1 MRKLIDFISWFF
13 VVVTVVVLIF
23 TMLTTYQFIFL
34 NYFNS
39 YKLVE
44 LSTFF
49 TMMIWAFKLLK
60 QKQNLN
66 KIYSLMCILIAIC
79 SILFMYIGVY

>member
-1 MRKLIDFISWFF
+1 MKKVIDLISWFF
-13 VVVTVVVLIF
+13 VVITVTVLIF

-34 NYFNS
+34 KYFNS

-49 TMMIWAFKLLK
+49 TMIIWGLKLLE
-60 QKQNLN
+60 QKE
-66 KIYSLMCILIAIC
+66 KINILYPLMCILIAIC
-79 SILFMYIGVY
+79 TIFFMYIGVY